1 MHTIRQ
7 WSRTPECDPKKF
19 PTELKNTK
27 IENFFGSHFGVRLH
41 WRKMFLG
48 SRFPWEIFIE
58 RRSRVHVEVWA
69 HGETAGHTEA
79 KHGGNGRK

>member
-1 MHTIRQ
+1 MHAVARVLKVEEFPRTVGLCECHEARGFGTISPYRIPL
-7 WSRTPECDPKKF
+7 S
-19 PTELKNTK
+19 
-27 IENFFGSHFGVRLH
+27 S
-41 WRKMFLG
+41 KM
-48 SRFPWEIFIE
+48 IE